1 MSSDIKIKVQSFGR
15 FLSNMVMP
23 NIGAFIAW
31 GIITALFIPTGWLPN
46 ETLAKLVGP
55 MITYLLPLLI
65 GYTGGKLVGGER
77 GGVVGAITTMGVI
90 VGADM
95 PMFLGSMIAGPLGGW
110 CIKHFDRWVD
120 GKIKSGF
127 EMLVNNFSAGIIG
140 MILAILAF
148 LGIGPIV
155 EALSKMLAAGVNF
168 MVVHDMLPLASIFVE
183 PAKILFLN
191 NAINHGIFSPL
202 GIQQSHEL
210 GKSIFFLIEANP
222 GPGMG
227 VLLAYMFFGRGSA
240 KQSAGG
246 AAIIHFLGGIH
257 EIYFPYVLMNPR
269 LILAVI
275 LGGMTGV
282 FTLTILGGGLVSP
295 ASPGSILAVLAMTPK
310 GAYFANIAGVCAAMA
325 VSFVVSA
332 ILLKTS
338 KVKEEDD
345 IEAATRRMQDMKAES
360 KGASPL
366 SAGDV
371 TNDLSHVRK
380 IIVACDAGVFMSSD
394 IKIKVQSFG
403 RFLSN
408 MVMPNIGAF
417 IAWGIITALFIPTGW
432 LPNETLAKLV
442 GPMITYLLPLLIG
455 YTGGKLVGGERGGV
469 VGAITTMGVIVGADM
484 PMFLGSMIAGPLGGW
499 CIKHFDRWV
508 DGKIK
513 SGFEMLVNNF
523 SAGIIGMILAIL
535 AFLGIGPIVEALSKM
550 LAAGVNFMVVHD
562 MLPLA
567 SIFVEPAKILFLNN
581 AINHGIFSPLGIQQ
595 SHELGKSIFFLI
607 EANPGPG
614 MGVLLAYMFFG
625 RGSAKQSAGGA
636 AIIHFLGGIHEIYF
650 PYVLM
655 NPRLILAVILGGM
668 TGVFTLTIL
677 GGGLVSP
684 ASPGS
689 ILAVLAMTPKG
700 AYFANIAGVCAA
712 MAVSFVVSAILLKTS
727 KVKEEDDIEAAT
739 RRMQDMKAESKGAS
753 PLSAGDVTND
763 LSHVRKIIVACDA
776 GMGSSAMGAGVLRKK
791 IQDAGLSQISVT
803 NSAINNL
810 PPDVDLVI
818 THRDLT
824 ERAMRQVPQA
834 QHISLTNF
842 LDSGLYTSLTERLV
856 AAQRH
861 TANEE
866 KVKDSLKDSFDDSS
880 ANLFKLGAENIF
892 LGRKAATKEE
902 AIRFAGEQ
910 LVKGGYVEPEYVQA
924 MLDREKL
931 TPTYLGESIAVP
943 HGTVEA
949 KDRVLKT
956 GVVFCQYPEGVR
968 FGEEE
973 DDIARLVIGIAARNN
988 EHIQVIT
995 SLTNALDDESVIER
1009 LAHTTSVD
1017 EVLELLAGRK

>member
-1 MSSDIKIKVQSFGR
+1 MSSDFKIKVQSFGR

-65 GYTGGKLVGGER
+65 GYTGGRLVGGDR

-95 PMFLGSMIAGPLGGW
+95 PMFLGAMIAGPLGGW
-110 CIKHFDRWVD
+110 AIKRFDVWVD

-148 LGIGPIV
+148 LGIGPAV
-155 EALSKMLAAGVNF
+155 EVLSKILAAGVNF

-202 GIQQSHEL
+202 GIQQSHDL

-269 LILAVI
+269 LLLAVI

-282 FTLTILGGGLVSP
+282 FTLSVLDGGLVSP

-310 GAYFANIAGVCAAMA
+310 GAYFANLVAIFAALA
-325 VSFVVSA
+325 VSFVISA

-345 IEAATRRMQDMKAES
+345 IEAATRRVQDMKAQS
-360 KGASPL
+360 KGVATPL
-366 SAGDV
+366 ATGDV
-371 TNDLSHVRK
+371 S
-380 IIVACDAGVFMSSD
+380 
-394 IKIKVQSFG
+394 
-403 RFLSN
+403 
-408 MVMPNIGAF
+408 
-417 IAWGIITALFIPTGW
+417 
-432 LPNETLAKLV
+432 
-442 GPMITYLLPLLIG
+442 
-455 YTGGKLVGGERGGV
+455 
-469 VGAITTMGVIVGADM
+469 
-484 PMFLGSMIAGPLGGW
+484 
-499 CIKHFDRWV
+499 
-508 DGKIK
+508 
-513 SGFEMLVNNF
+513 
-523 SAGIIGMILAIL
+523 
-535 AFLGIGPIVEALSKM
+535 
-550 LAAGVNFMVVHD
+550 
-562 MLPLA
+562 
-567 SIFVEPAKILFLNN
+567 
-581 AINHGIFSPLGIQQ
+581 
-595 SHELGKSIFFLI
+595 
-607 EANPGPG
+607 
-614 MGVLLAYMFFG
+614 
-625 RGSAKQSAGGA
+625 
-636 AIIHFLGGIHEIYF
+636 
-650 PYVLM
+650 
-655 NPRLILAVILGGM
+655 
-668 TGVFTLTIL
+668 
-677 GGGLVSP
+677 
-684 ASPGS
+684 
-689 ILAVLAMTPKG
+689 
-700 AYFANIAGVCAA
+700 
-712 MAVSFVVSAILLKTS
+712 
-727 KVKEEDDIEAAT
+727 
-739 RRMQDMKAESKGAS
+739 
-753 PLSAGDVTND
+753 ND

-791 IQDAGLSQISVT
+791 VQDAGLSNISVT
-803 NSAINNL
+803 NSAINSL
-810 PPDVDLVI
+810 PGDVDLVI

-861 TANEE
+861 TDNET
-866 KVKDSLKDSFDDSS
+866 KVRSSLQDSFDESNS
-880 ANLFKLGAENIF
+880 HLFKLGAENIF
-892 LGRKAATKEE
+892 LGRTASTKEE
-902 AIRFAGEQ
+902 AILFAGEQ

-956 GVVFCQYPEGVR
+956 GVVFCQYPQGVR

-995 SLTNALDDESVIER
+995 SLTNALDDETVIER
-1009 LAHTTSVD
+1009 LANTTSVE
-1017 EVLELLAGRK
+1017 EVLALLNK

>member
-1 MSSDIKIKVQSFGR
+1 MSSSDIKIKVQNFGR

-46 ETLAKLVGP
+46 ETMAKLVGP

-65 GYTGGKLVGGER
+65 GFTGGRLVGGDR

-110 CIKHFDRWVD
+110 AIKTFDRQVD

-140 MILAILAF
+140 MLLAILAF
-148 LGIGPIV
+148 LAIGPLV
-155 EALSKMLAAGVNF
+155 EGLSHILAAGVNL
-168 MVVHDMLPLASIFVE
+168 MVQNNLLPLTSIFVE

-202 GIQQSHEL
+202 GIQQASEA

-227 VLLAYMFFGRGSA
+227 VLMAYMFFGRGNA

-246 AAIIHFLGGIH
+246 AAIIHFFGGIH

-282 FTLTILGGGLVSP
+282 FTLTLLNGGLVSP

-310 GAYFANIAGVCAAMA
+310 GAYFANITAIVAAFA

-338 KVKEEDD
+338 KVKEDDD
-345 IEAATRRMQDMKAES
+345 IETAARRVQEMKAQS
-360 KGASPL
+360 KG
-366 SAGDV
+366 
-371 TNDLSHVRK
+371 
-380 IIVACDAGVFMSSD
+380 
-394 IKIKVQSFG
+394 QS
-403 RFLSN
+403 
-408 MVMPNIGAF
+408 
-417 IAWGIITALFIPTGW
+417 TA
-432 LPNETLAKLV
+432 
-442 GPMITYLLPLLIG
+442 
-455 YTGGKLVGGERGGV
+455 
-469 VGAITTMGVIVGADM
+469 
-484 PMFLGSMIAGPLGGW
+484 
-499 CIKHFDRWV
+499 
-508 DGKIK
+508 
-513 SGFEMLVNNF
+513 
-523 SAGIIGMILAIL
+523 
-535 AFLGIGPIVEALSKM
+535 
-550 LAAGVNFMVVHD
+550 
-562 MLPLA
+562 
-567 SIFVEPAKILFLNN
+567 
-581 AINHGIFSPLGIQQ
+581 
-595 SHELGKSIFFLI
+595 
-607 EANPGPG
+607 
-614 MGVLLAYMFFG
+614 
-625 RGSAKQSAGGA
+625 GA
-636 AIIHFLGGIHEIYF
+636 A
-650 PYVLM
+650 
-655 NPRLILAVILGGM
+655 AAD
-668 TGVFTLTIL
+668 
-677 GGGLVSP
+677 GLH
-684 ASPGS
+684 G
-689 ILAVLAMTPKG
+689 
-700 AYFANIAGVCAA
+700 
-712 MAVSFVVSAILLKTS
+712 
-727 KVKEEDDIEAAT
+727 
-739 RRMQDMKAESKGAS
+739 
-753 PLSAGDVTND
+753 D

-791 IQDAGLSQISVT
+791 VNDAGLTSISVT
-803 NSAINNL
+803 NMAINSL
-810 PPDVDLVI
+810 PGDVDLVI

-824 ERAMRQVPQA
+824 ERAMRQAPHA

-842 LDSGLYTSLTERLV
+842 LDSGLYTDLTARLV
-856 AAQRH
+856 EAGRSAGHR
-861 TANEE
+861 E
-866 KVKDSLKDSFDDSS
+866 KVTATLNDSFDAGQDH
-880 ANLFKLGAENIF
+880 LFKLSASNIF
-892 LGRKAATKEE
+892 LGNVAADKEQ

-910 LVKGGYVEPEYVQA
+910 LVKGGYVEPEYVEA
-924 MLDREKL
+924 MLAREKL

-956 GVVFCQYPEGVR
+956 GVVFCQYPQGVH
-968 FGEEE
+968 FGEEP

-995 SLTNALDDESVIER
+995 SLTNALDDDSVIAR
-1009 LAHTTSVD
+1009 LATTNDVQ
-1017 EVLELLAGRK
+1017 EVLNLLSGKTSA

>member
-110 CIKHFDRWVD
+110 AIKKFDVWVD

-148 LGIGPIV
+148 LGIGPAV
-155 EALSKMLAAGVNF
+155 EVLSKILAAGVNF
-168 MVVHDMLPLASIFVE
+168 MVAHEMLPLASIFVE
-183 PAKILFLN
+183 PAKILFPN

-282 FTLTILGGGLVSP
+282 FTLTILNGGLVSP

-310 GAYFANIAGVCAAMA
+310 GAYFANIAAIIAAMA
-325 VSFVVSA
+325 VSFVVA
-332 ILLKTS
+332 AVLLKTS

-345 IEAATRRMQDMKAES
+345 IEAATRRMQDMKAQS
-360 KGASPL
+360 KGGATPL
-366 SAGDV
+366 AAGDV
-371 TNDLSHVRK
+371 
-380 IIVACDAGVFMSSD
+380 A
-394 IKIKVQSFG
+394 
-403 RFLSN
+403 
-408 MVMPNIGAF
+408 
-417 IAWGIITALFIPTGW
+417 
-432 LPNETLAKLV
+432 
-442 GPMITYLLPLLIG
+442 
-455 YTGGKLVGGERGGV
+455 
-469 VGAITTMGVIVGADM
+469 
-484 PMFLGSMIAGPLGGW
+484 
-499 CIKHFDRWV
+499 
-508 DGKIK
+508 
-513 SGFEMLVNNF
+513 
-523 SAGIIGMILAIL
+523 
-535 AFLGIGPIVEALSKM
+535 
-550 LAAGVNFMVVHD
+550 
-562 MLPLA
+562 
-567 SIFVEPAKILFLNN
+567 
-581 AINHGIFSPLGIQQ
+581 
-595 SHELGKSIFFLI
+595 
-607 EANPGPG
+607 
-614 MGVLLAYMFFG
+614 
-625 RGSAKQSAGGA
+625 
-636 AIIHFLGGIHEIYF
+636 
-650 PYVLM
+650 
-655 NPRLILAVILGGM
+655 
-668 TGVFTLTIL
+668 
-677 GGGLVSP
+677 
-684 ASPGS
+684 
-689 ILAVLAMTPKG
+689 
-700 AYFANIAGVCAA
+700 
-712 MAVSFVVSAILLKTS
+712 
-727 KVKEEDDIEAAT
+727 
-739 RRMQDMKAESKGAS
+739 
-753 PLSAGDVTND
+753 ND

-791 IQDAGLSQISVT
+791 VQDAGLSNISVT

-856 AAQRH
+856 SAQRH
-861 TANEE
+861 TDNEE
-866 KVKDSLKDSFDDSS
+866 KVRDSLKDSFDASDT
-880 ANLFKLGAENIF
+880 NLFKLGAENIF

-902 AIRFAGEQ
+902 AILFAGEQ

-931 TPTYLGESIAVP
+931 TSTYLGESIAVP
-943 HGTVEA
+943 HGTIEA

-956 GVVFCQYPEGVR
+956 GIVFCQYPEGVR

-973 DDIARLVIGIAARNN
+973 DEVARLVIGIAARNN

-1009 LAHTTSVD
+1009 LAKTTSVE
-1017 EVLELLAGRK
+1017 EVLTLLKA

>member
-110 CIKHFDRWVD
+110 AIKKFDVWVD

-148 LGIGPIV
+148 LGIGPAV
-155 EALSKMLAAGVNF
+155 EVLSKILAAGVNF
-168 MVVHDMLPLASIFVE
+168 MVAHEMLPLASIFVE

-282 FTLTILGGGLVSP
+282 FTLTIFNGGLVSP

-310 GAYFANIAGVCAAMA
+310 GAYFANIAAIVAAMA
-325 VSFVVSA
+325 VSFVVA
-332 ILLKTS
+332 AVLLKTS

-345 IEAATRRMQDMKAES
+345 IEAATRRMHDMKAES
-360 KGASPL
+360 KGAATPL
-366 SAGDV
+366 AAGDV
-371 TNDLSHVRK
+371 
-380 IIVACDAGVFMSSD
+380 A
-394 IKIKVQSFG
+394 
-403 RFLSN
+403 
-408 MVMPNIGAF
+408 
-417 IAWGIITALFIPTGW
+417 
-432 LPNETLAKLV
+432 
-442 GPMITYLLPLLIG
+442 
-455 YTGGKLVGGERGGV
+455 
-469 VGAITTMGVIVGADM
+469 
-484 PMFLGSMIAGPLGGW
+484 
-499 CIKHFDRWV
+499 
-508 DGKIK
+508 
-513 SGFEMLVNNF
+513 
-523 SAGIIGMILAIL
+523 
-535 AFLGIGPIVEALSKM
+535 
-550 LAAGVNFMVVHD
+550 
-562 MLPLA
+562 
-567 SIFVEPAKILFLNN
+567 
-581 AINHGIFSPLGIQQ
+581 
-595 SHELGKSIFFLI
+595 
-607 EANPGPG
+607 
-614 MGVLLAYMFFG
+614 
-625 RGSAKQSAGGA
+625 
-636 AIIHFLGGIHEIYF
+636 
-650 PYVLM
+650 
-655 NPRLILAVILGGM
+655 
-668 TGVFTLTIL
+668 
-677 GGGLVSP
+677 
-684 ASPGS
+684 
-689 ILAVLAMTPKG
+689 
-700 AYFANIAGVCAA
+700 
-712 MAVSFVVSAILLKTS
+712 
-727 KVKEEDDIEAAT
+727 
-739 RRMQDMKAESKGAS
+739 
-753 PLSAGDVTND
+753 ND

-791 IQDAGLSQISVT
+791 VQDAGLSNISVT
-803 NSAINNL
+803 NCAINNL

-861 TANEE
+861 TDNEE
-866 KVKDSLKDSFDDSS
+866 KVRDSLKDSFEAADT
-880 ANLFKLGAENIF
+880 NLFKLGAENIF
-892 LGRKAATKEE
+892 LGLKAATKEE
-902 AIRFAGEQ
+902 AILFAGEQ

-931 TPTYLGESIAVP
+931 TSTYLGESIAVP
-943 HGTVEA
+943 HGTIEA

-956 GVVFCQYPEGVR
+956 GIVFCQYPEGVR

-973 DDIARLVIGIAARNN
+973 DEVARLVIGIAARNN

-1009 LAHTTSVD
+1009 LTKTTSVE
-1017 EVLELLAGRK
+1017 EVLTLLKG

>member
-110 CIKHFDRWVD
+110 AIKKFDVWVD

-148 LGIGPIV
+148 LGIGPAV
-155 EALSKMLAAGVNF
+155 EVLSKILAAGVNF
-168 MVVHDMLPLASIFVE
+168 MVAHEMLPLASIFVE

-240 KQSAGG
+240 KQSAGS

-282 FTLTILGGGLVSP
+282 FTLTILNGGLVSP

-310 GAYFANIAGVCAAMA
+310 GAYFANIAAIIAAMA
-325 VSFVVSA
+325 VSFVVA
-332 ILLKTS
+332 AVLLKTS

-345 IEAATRRMQDMKAES
+345 IEAATRRMQDMKAQS
-360 KGASPL
+360 KGGATPL
-366 SAGDV
+366 AAGDV
-371 TNDLSHVRK
+371 
-380 IIVACDAGVFMSSD
+380 A
-394 IKIKVQSFG
+394 
-403 RFLSN
+403 
-408 MVMPNIGAF
+408 
-417 IAWGIITALFIPTGW
+417 
-432 LPNETLAKLV
+432 
-442 GPMITYLLPLLIG
+442 
-455 YTGGKLVGGERGGV
+455 
-469 VGAITTMGVIVGADM
+469 
-484 PMFLGSMIAGPLGGW
+484 
-499 CIKHFDRWV
+499 
-508 DGKIK
+508 
-513 SGFEMLVNNF
+513 
-523 SAGIIGMILAIL
+523 
-535 AFLGIGPIVEALSKM
+535 
-550 LAAGVNFMVVHD
+550 
-562 MLPLA
+562 
-567 SIFVEPAKILFLNN
+567 
-581 AINHGIFSPLGIQQ
+581 
-595 SHELGKSIFFLI
+595 
-607 EANPGPG
+607 
-614 MGVLLAYMFFG
+614 
-625 RGSAKQSAGGA
+625 
-636 AIIHFLGGIHEIYF
+636 
-650 PYVLM
+650 
-655 NPRLILAVILGGM
+655 
-668 TGVFTLTIL
+668 
-677 GGGLVSP
+677 
-684 ASPGS
+684 
-689 ILAVLAMTPKG
+689 
-700 AYFANIAGVCAA
+700 
-712 MAVSFVVSAILLKTS
+712 
-727 KVKEEDDIEAAT
+727 
-739 RRMQDMKAESKGAS
+739 
-753 PLSAGDVTND
+753 ND

-791 IQDAGLSQISVT
+791 VQDAGLSNISVT

-856 AAQRH
+856 SAQRH
-861 TANEE
+861 TDNEE
-866 KVKDSLKDSFDDSS
+866 KVRDSLKDSFDASDT
-880 ANLFKLGAENIF
+880 NLFKLGAENIF

-902 AIRFAGEQ
+902 AILFAGEQ

-931 TPTYLGESIAVP
+931 TSTYLGESIAVP
-943 HGTVEA
+943 HGTIEA

-956 GVVFCQYPEGVR
+956 GIVFCQYPEGVR

-973 DDIARLVIGIAARNN
+973 DEVARLVIGIAARNN

-1009 LAHTTSVD
+1009 LAKTTSVE
-1017 EVLELLAGRK
+1017 EVLTLLKA

>member
-65 GYTGGKLVGGER
+65 GFTGGRLVGGDR

-95 PMFLGSMIAGPLGGW
+95 PMFLGAMIAGPLGGY
-110 CIKHFDRWVD
+110 CIKKFDAAVD

-148 LGIGPIV
+148 LGIGPAV
-155 EALSKMLAAGVNF
+155 EVLSKALAAGVNF

-227 VLLAYMFFGRGSA
+227 VLMAYMLFGRGSA

-269 LILAVI
+269 LLLAVI

-282 FTLTILGGGLVSP
+282 FTLSVLNGGLVSP

-310 GAYFANIAGVCAAMA
+310 GSYFANITAILAALV
-325 VSFVVSA
+325 VSFVISS

-338 KVKEEDD
+338 KVKEEDED
-345 IEAATRRMQDMKAES
+345 IEAATRRVHDMKAES
-360 KGASPL
+360 KGA
-366 SAGDV
+366 
-371 TNDLSHVRK
+371 T
-380 IIVACDAGVFMSSD
+380 
-394 IKIKVQSFG
+394 
-403 RFLSN
+403 
-408 MVMPNIGAF
+408 
-417 IAWGIITALFIPTGW
+417 
-432 LPNETLAKLV
+432 
-442 GPMITYLLPLLIG
+442 
-455 YTGGKLVGGERGGV
+455 
-469 VGAITTMGVIVGADM
+469 
-484 PMFLGSMIAGPLGGW
+484 
-499 CIKHFDRWV
+499 
-508 DGKIK
+508 
-513 SGFEMLVNNF
+513 
-523 SAGIIGMILAIL
+523 
-535 AFLGIGPIVEALSKM
+535 
-550 LAAGVNFMVVHD
+550 
-562 MLPLA
+562 
-567 SIFVEPAKILFLNN
+567 
-581 AINHGIFSPLGIQQ
+581 
-595 SHELGKSIFFLI
+595 
-607 EANPGPG
+607 
-614 MGVLLAYMFFG
+614 
-625 RGSAKQSAGGA
+625 
-636 AIIHFLGGIHEIYF
+636 
-650 PYVLM
+650 
-655 NPRLILAVILGGM
+655 
-668 TGVFTLTIL
+668 
-677 GGGLVSP
+677 
-684 ASPGS
+684 
-689 ILAVLAMTPKG
+689 
-700 AYFANIAGVCAA
+700 
-712 MAVSFVVSAILLKTS
+712 
-727 KVKEEDDIEAAT
+727 
-739 RRMQDMKAESKGAS
+739 

-791 IQDAGLSQISVT
+791 VQDAGLTNISVT
-803 NSAINNL
+803 NSAINSL

-861 TANEE
+861 TDNEA
-866 KVKDSLKDSFDDSS
+866 KVTTSLKDSFDEADS
-880 ANLFKLGAENIF
+880 NLFKLGAENIF
-892 LGRKAATKEE
+892 LGRSANTKEE

-956 GVVFCQYPEGVR
+956 GVVFCQYPQGVR

-995 SLTNALDDESVIER
+995 SLTNALDDETVIER
-1009 LAHTTSVD
+1009 LAQTSSVE
-1017 EVLELLAGRK
+1017 EVLALLNK

>member
-46 ETLAKLVGP
+46 ETMAKLVGP
-55 MITYLLPLLI
+55 MISYLLPLLI
-65 GYTGGKLVGGER
+65 GYTGGRLVGNER

-90 VGADM
+90 VGADI
-95 PMFLGSMIAGPLGGW
+95 PMFLGAMIAGPLGGY
-110 CIKHFDRWVD
+110 CIKKFDGFVD
-120 GKIKSGF
+120 GKIRSGF

-140 MILAILAF
+140 MLLAMLAF
-148 LGIGPIV
+148 LGIGPAV
-155 EALSKMLAAGVNF
+155 EVLSKVLAAGVNF

-202 GIQQSHEL
+202 GIQQSHEI

-227 VLLAYMFFGRGSA
+227 ILLAYMFFGRGSA

-269 LILAVI
+269 LLLAVI

-282 FTLTILGGGLVSP
+282 FTLTVLHGGLVSP

-310 GAYFANIAGVCAAMA
+310 GTYFANIAAIFAAMA
-325 VSFVVSA
+325 VSFVIAS

-345 IEAATRRMQDMKAES
+345 LEAATARMQDMKAQS
-360 KGASPL
+360 KGAGAPL
-366 SAGDV
+366 A
-371 TNDLSHVRK
+371 
-380 IIVACDAGVFMSSD
+380 
-394 IKIKVQSFG
+394 
-403 RFLSN
+403 
-408 MVMPNIGAF
+408 
-417 IAWGIITALFIPTGW
+417 
-432 LPNETLAKLV
+432 
-442 GPMITYLLPLLIG
+442 
-455 YTGGKLVGGERGGV
+455 
-469 VGAITTMGVIVGADM
+469 VGAG
-484 PMFLGSMIAGPLGGW
+484 
-499 CIKHFDRWV
+499 
-508 DGKIK
+508 
-513 SGFEMLVNNF
+513 
-523 SAGIIGMILAIL
+523 
-535 AFLGIGPIVEALSKM
+535 LS
-550 LAAGVNFMVVHD
+550 
-562 MLPLA
+562 
-567 SIFVEPAKILFLNN
+567 
-581 AINHGIFSPLGIQQ
+581 
-595 SHELGKSIFFLI
+595 
-607 EANPGPG
+607 
-614 MGVLLAYMFFG
+614 
-625 RGSAKQSAGGA
+625 
-636 AIIHFLGGIHEIYF
+636 
-650 PYVLM
+650 
-655 NPRLILAVILGGM
+655 
-668 TGVFTLTIL
+668 
-677 GGGLVSP
+677 
-684 ASPGS
+684 
-689 ILAVLAMTPKG
+689 
-700 AYFANIAGVCAA
+700 
-712 MAVSFVVSAILLKTS
+712 
-727 KVKEEDDIEAAT
+727 
-739 RRMQDMKAESKGAS
+739 
-753 PLSAGDVTND
+753 ND

-791 IQDAGLSQISVT
+791 VQNAGLNHISVT
-803 NSAINNL
+803 NCAINSL
-810 PPDVDLVI
+810 PDDVDIVI

-824 ERAMRQVPQA
+824 ERAMRQAPQA

-842 LDSGLYTSLTERLV
+842 LDSSLYANLTDRLLESQHLSEKETKVMHSLE
-856 AAQRH
+856 
-861 TANEE
+861 
-866 KVKDSLKDSFDDSS
+866 DSFTSS
-880 ANLFKLGAENIF
+880 EEGLFRLGADNVF

-910 LVKGGYVEPEYVQA
+910 LVKGGYVQPEYVEA
-924 MLDREKL
+924 MLEREKL

-1009 LAHTTSVD
+1009 LAATTSVQ
-1017 EVLELLAGRK
+1017 EVLDLLSGKQAA

>member
-1 MSSDIKIKVQSFGR
+1 
-15 FLSNMVMP
+15 
-23 NIGAFIAW
+23 
-31 GIITALFIPTGWLPN
+31 
-46 ETLAKLVGP
+46 
-55 MITYLLPLLI
+55 
-65 GYTGGKLVGGER
+65 
-77 GGVVGAITTMGVI
+77 
-90 VGADM
+90 
-95 PMFLGSMIAGPLGGW
+95 
-110 CIKHFDRWVD
+110 
-120 GKIKSGF
+120 
-127 EMLVNNFSAGIIG
+127 
-140 MILAILAF
+140 
-148 LGIGPIV
+148 
-155 EALSKMLAAGVNF
+155 
-168 MVVHDMLPLASIFVE
+168 
-183 PAKILFLN
+183 
-191 NAINHGIFSPL
+191 
-202 GIQQSHEL
+202 
-210 GKSIFFLIEANP
+210 
-222 GPGMG
+222 
-227 VLLAYMFFGRGSA
+227 
-240 KQSAGG
+240 
-246 AAIIHFLGGIH
+246 
-257 EIYFPYVLMNPR
+257 
-269 LILAVI
+269 
-275 LGGMTGV
+275 
-282 FTLTILGGGLVSP
+282 
-295 ASPGSILAVLAMTPK
+295 
-310 GAYFANIAGVCAAMA
+310 
-325 VSFVVSA
+325 
-332 ILLKTS
+332 
-338 KVKEEDD
+338 
-345 IEAATRRMQDMKAES
+345 
-360 KGASPL
+360 
-366 SAGDV
+366 
-371 TNDLSHVRK
+371 
-380 IIVACDAGVFMSSD
+380 MSSD

-861 TANEE
+861 TENEV
-866 KVKDSLKDSFDDSS
+866 KVKDSLKDSFDDSN

-956 GVVFCQYPEGVR
+956 GVVFCQYPEGGR
-968 FGEEE
+968 CGEEE

-995 SLTNALDDESVIER
+995 SLTNALDEESVIER

>member
-110 CIKHFDRWVD
+110 AIKKFDVWVD

-148 LGIGPIV
+148 LGIGPAV
-155 EALSKMLAAGVNF
+155 EVLSKILAAGVNF
-168 MVVHDMLPLASIFVE
+168 MVAHEMLPLASIFVE

-257 EIYFPYVLMNPR
+257 EINFPYVLMNPR

-282 FTLTILGGGLVSP
+282 FTLTILNGGLVSP

-310 GAYFANIAGVCAAMA
+310 GAYFANIAAIIAAMA
-325 VSFVVSA
+325 VSFVVA
-332 ILLKTS
+332 AVLLKTS

-345 IEAATRRMQDMKAES
+345 IEAATRRMQDMKAQS
-360 KGASPL
+360 KGGATPL
-366 SAGDV
+366 AAGDV
-371 TNDLSHVRK
+371 
-380 IIVACDAGVFMSSD
+380 A
-394 IKIKVQSFG
+394 
-403 RFLSN
+403 
-408 MVMPNIGAF
+408 
-417 IAWGIITALFIPTGW
+417 
-432 LPNETLAKLV
+432 
-442 GPMITYLLPLLIG
+442 
-455 YTGGKLVGGERGGV
+455 
-469 VGAITTMGVIVGADM
+469 
-484 PMFLGSMIAGPLGGW
+484 
-499 CIKHFDRWV
+499 
-508 DGKIK
+508 
-513 SGFEMLVNNF
+513 
-523 SAGIIGMILAIL
+523 
-535 AFLGIGPIVEALSKM
+535 
-550 LAAGVNFMVVHD
+550 
-562 MLPLA
+562 
-567 SIFVEPAKILFLNN
+567 
-581 AINHGIFSPLGIQQ
+581 
-595 SHELGKSIFFLI
+595 
-607 EANPGPG
+607 
-614 MGVLLAYMFFG
+614 
-625 RGSAKQSAGGA
+625 
-636 AIIHFLGGIHEIYF
+636 
-650 PYVLM
+650 
-655 NPRLILAVILGGM
+655 
-668 TGVFTLTIL
+668 
-677 GGGLVSP
+677 
-684 ASPGS
+684 
-689 ILAVLAMTPKG
+689 
-700 AYFANIAGVCAA
+700 
-712 MAVSFVVSAILLKTS
+712 
-727 KVKEEDDIEAAT
+727 
-739 RRMQDMKAESKGAS
+739 
-753 PLSAGDVTND
+753 ND

-791 IQDAGLSQISVT
+791 VQDAGLSNISVT

-856 AAQRH
+856 SAQRH
-861 TANEE
+861 TDNEE
-866 KVKDSLKDSFDDSS
+866 KVRDSLKDSFDASDT
-880 ANLFKLGAENIF
+880 NLFKLGAENIF

-902 AIRFAGEQ
+902 AILFAGEQ

-931 TPTYLGESIAVP
+931 TSTYLGESIAVP
-943 HGTVEA
+943 HGTIEA

-956 GVVFCQYPEGVR
+956 GIVFCQYPEGVR

-973 DDIARLVIGIAARNN
+973 DEVARLVIGIAARNN

-1009 LAHTTSVD
+1009 LAKTTSVE
-1017 EVLELLAGRK
+1017 EVLTLLKA

>member
-65 GYTGGKLVGGER
+65 GYTGGRLVGGDR

-95 PMFLGSMIAGPLGGW
+95 PMFLGAMIAGPLGGW
-110 CIKHFDRWVD
+110 AIKKFDVWVD

-148 LGIGPIV
+148 LGIGPAV
-155 EALSKMLAAGVNF
+155 EVLSKVLAAGVNF

-282 FTLTILGGGLVSP
+282 FTLTMLNGGLVSP

-310 GAYFANIAGVCAAMA
+310 GAYFANIAAICAAMA
-325 VSFVVSA
+325 VSFAVSA

-338 KVKEEDD
+338 KVKEDDD
-345 IEAATRRMQDMKAES
+345 IEAATRRMQDMKSES
-360 KGASPL
+360 KGAATPL
-366 SAGDV
+366 SAG
-371 TNDLSHVRK
+371 
-380 IIVACDAGVFMSSD
+380 
-394 IKIKVQSFG
+394 
-403 RFLSN
+403 
-408 MVMPNIGAF
+408 
-417 IAWGIITALFIPTGW
+417 
-432 LPNETLAKLV
+432 E
-442 GPMITYLLPLLIG
+442 
-455 YTGGKLVGGERGGV
+455 
-469 VGAITTMGVIVGADM
+469 
-484 PMFLGSMIAGPLGGW
+484 
-499 CIKHFDRWV
+499 
-508 DGKIK
+508 
-513 SGFEMLVNNF
+513 
-523 SAGIIGMILAIL
+523 
-535 AFLGIGPIVEALSKM
+535 
-550 LAAGVNFMVVHD
+550 
-562 MLPLA
+562 
-567 SIFVEPAKILFLNN
+567 
-581 AINHGIFSPLGIQQ
+581 
-595 SHELGKSIFFLI
+595 
-607 EANPGPG
+607 
-614 MGVLLAYMFFG
+614 
-625 RGSAKQSAGGA
+625 
-636 AIIHFLGGIHEIYF
+636 
-650 PYVLM
+650 
-655 NPRLILAVILGGM
+655 
-668 TGVFTLTIL
+668 
-677 GGGLVSP
+677 VS
-684 ASPGS
+684 
-689 ILAVLAMTPKG
+689 
-700 AYFANIAGVCAA
+700 
-712 MAVSFVVSAILLKTS
+712 
-727 KVKEEDDIEAAT
+727 
-739 RRMQDMKAESKGAS
+739 
-753 PLSAGDVTND
+753 ND

-791 IQDAGLSQISVT
+791 VQDAGLTHISVT
-803 NSAINNL
+803 NSAINSL

-861 TANEE
+861 TDNEV
-866 KVKDSLKDSFDDSS
+866 KVRDSLKDSFDPNDSH
-880 ANLFKLGAENIF
+880 LFRLGAENIF
-892 LGRKAATKEE
+892 LGRTASHKEE

-910 LVKGGYVEPEYVQA
+910 LVKGGYVEPEYVDA
-924 MLDREKL
+924 MLEREKL

-956 GVVFCQYPEGVR
+956 GVVFCQYPAGVR

-1009 LAHTTSVD
+1009 LAQTTSVE
-1017 EVLELLAGRK
+1017 EVLALLNK